1 MKESYYPIE
10 QMSEET
16 LLWFKNILRE
26 TGAVRVR
33 FQYVG
38 SDGKQHTHQL
48 TEDKINFHLNKLK
61 EERQ

>member
-16 LLWFKNILRE
+16 LHWFKNILRE

-61 EERQ
+61 EKIQ